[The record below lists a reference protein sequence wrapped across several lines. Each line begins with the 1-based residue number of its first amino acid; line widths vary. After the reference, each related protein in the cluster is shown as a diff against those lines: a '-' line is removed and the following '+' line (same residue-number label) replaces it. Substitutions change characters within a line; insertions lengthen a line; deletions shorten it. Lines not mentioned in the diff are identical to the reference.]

1 MQLFAKTLY
10 SKIISEINDIEIK
23 KTIKILTKYVDKY
36 FFGNDYLQKG
46 IIYLHG
52 QLPDNIKEYLE
63 YKFLKLKNIVYL
75 IANNVILEGVNLPIE
90 NIYILNTRGL
100 YQKDLTNLIGRA
112 NRLKEIFNGK
122 NNLDKLLPQIHF
134 INTEIY
140 NNKNSKMQ
148 SKIKLLHKNMVDD
161 IIENPLLYKFDVLN
175 VTEDKKIK
183 VKKIIENENIILK
196 ESKDNI
202 FLLKK
207 KMIELGINNIFNIT
221 EELCNSLFEK
231 LKKVN
236 ENEINCNNIMDMI
249 YKIFIEHLESYII
262 DPDFKRLRNIV
273 AINYYQLFLD
283 YSKNNNLKQ
292 NVHFLV
298 KYFEKRIADNN
309 SIFYFGNKFGEIIA
323 YEGSSKVYIDLKE
336 KSKKELI
343 NLAIVK
349 LKMENDFVSYK
360 LTLFFDFLFE
370 YKKVNIEEYN
380 KLVFGTNDK
389 EKLNLIKLGV
399 NLNIIN
405 KLQKDKQL
413 SNIFIDSNNNIKHK
427 IEFEEYKNTV
437 DDFIRFELEKIF

>member
-1 MQLFAKTLY
+1 
-10 SKIISEINDIEIK
+10 
-23 KTIKILTKYVDKY
+23 
-36 FFGNDYLQKG
+36 
-46 IIYLHG
+46 
-52 QLPDNIKEYLE
+52 
-63 YKFLKLKNIVYL
+63 
-75 IANNVILEGVNLPIE
+75 
-90 NIYILNTRGL
+90 
-100 YQKDLTNLIGRA
+100 
-112 NRLKEIFNGK
+112 
-122 NNLDKLLPQIHF
+122 
-134 INTEIY
+134 
-140 NNKNSKMQ
+140 
-148 SKIKLLHKNMVDD
+148 MVDD